1 MPTQTIT
8 IIGDSQ
14 RDFAK
19 SLIDNAPV
27 KSTVKINDAPT
38 RTQIQN
44 DKMWAMLN
52 DISKAKPEGREYTPD
67 LWKAVF
73 MNACGYQVQF
83 INGLDGEPFPVG
95 FSSSKMNVQ
104 QMADLITFIYQYGDL
119 HNVDWS
125 EPSTGE

>member
-14 RDFAK
+14 RDYAK
-19 SLIDNAPV
+19 SLIDKLPP

-44 DKMWAMLN
+44 DKMWAMLS
-52 DISKAKPEGREYTPD
+52 DISKAKPEGREYTTD

-95 FSSSKMNVQ
+95 FRSSKMNVQ

-125 EPSTGE
+125 EPLQ

>member
-1 MPTQTIT
+1 MSIQTVT

-14 RDFAK
+14 RNYAK

-27 KSTVKINDAPT
+27 KSVVKINDAPT

-44 DKMWAMLN
+44 DKMWVMLG
-52 DISKAKPEGREYTPD
+52 DISKAKPEGREYTTD

-83 INGLDGEPFPVG
+83 INGLYGEPFPVG
-95 FSSSKMNVQ
+95 
-104 QMADLITFIYQYGDL
+104 
-119 HNVDWS
+119 
-125 EPSTGE
+125 